1 MLPLFS
7 VKKPHTIVV
16 AVIIIAILG
25 WVSFA
30 NMTTELMPNI
40 NLPFTVITTSYAG
53 ASPEEVES
61 VLTRP
66 MEQSMATLS
75 NISEVSSVSQEN
87 LSLIILEFE
96 ETANM
101 DSAMIEIRENLD
113 MISASMPDEV
123 GSSTIMR
130 LNPDMMP
137 VMSIAASVEG
147 QTTAEASQM
156 ITDNVILDLESV
168 EGVAS
173 VTASGLGEHQIEV
186 ILRQDKIDEV
196 NQEIQQEIMSQ
207 MAAPNQED
215 LQPSPKE
222 QLGDFG
228 GNSLEIDITKDMV
241 SGILSGQNFSM
252 PAGYIIEEGVDYLV
266 RTGDDIEDIE
276 ELKNLKIVPSPM
288 EGISSIVLEDVAE
301 INVINSSD
309 DSYAK
314 VNGEDAIIIDIQK
327 QTDYSTAGVAQD
339 VRERM
344 DEIMD
349 TYEEVSMTS
358 LMDQGEYVDM
368 VISSITNNLI
378 AGAVL
383 AIFILL
389 LFLRDFKPT
398 IAVGFAIPVSLVA
411 AFVMMYFSNVSLN
424 IISMGGL
431 ALGVGMLVDN
441 SIVVIENIYRMRNEG
456 KNAKDAAIEGAR
468 QVAGAI
474 TASTLTT
481 VSVFVPI
488 LFTHGLTREIF
499 GDMGLTIAYSLVA
512 SLLISLTLVPMIAS
526 NVMTSNKQKEHKI
539 LDAIKV
545 RYTKVLTFSLRR
557 KWLVLIVAVALFIGS
572 IYGAFGLGT
581 EFMPA
586 TDTGQLSVSMEL
598 EEDTTFEEAT
608 EKSDE
613 IMDLIYNI
621 EGVETVGAF
630 LGGGMMGMGGS
641 SESISMYVLL
651 DESERRP
658 TNEVAQEIRNVTSHF
673 ESEITVNDDNM
684 DMAATTGAGVSLSIV
699 GRDLDVLEQT
709 AKEVAEIIDGVEGT
723 INVSDGLDRTSP
735 EYSIVVDKDKSIA
748 HGLTVAQVFAEVN
761 SLLSDSGAA
770 TTLSIGLDDYDIF
783 VMDDESKEGVGYED
797 LEQLTIESPQGK
809 EVLITD
815 ISSIE
820 ETTGFSSINRSG
832 QQRYVTVS
840 AEVEEGYNIGL
851 VSNEIED
858 ALADYEQPEGYRIDI
873 GGEMEMI
880 MDAFADLFLMLALG
894 ITFIYLIM
902 VAQFQSLLSP
912 FIVMFTIPLAFTG
925 GFLALIITRNP
936 VSIIGFVG
944 LIILAGV
951 VVNNGIVFVDYI
963 NKLRESGMAKKEAI
977 ILAGNTRL
985 RPIVMTAITTIIAL
999 STMSL
1004 GVGMGMEM
1012 IQPMAITAVGGLIY
1026 STVLTLIII
1035 PVLYDAFNRKDTL
1048 G

>member
-1 MLPLFS
+1 MLSLFS
-7 VKKPHTIVV
+7 VRKPHTIVV

-25 WVSFA
+25 WVSFT

-75 NISEVSSVSQEN
+75 NISEISSVSQEN
-87 LSLIILEFE
+87 FSLIILEFE
-96 ETANM
+96 ESANM
-101 DSAMIEIRENLD
+101 DTAMIEIRENLD
-113 MISASMPDEV
+113 MISATMPDEV

-137 VMSIAASVEG
+137 VMSVSASVEG
-147 QTTAEASQM
+147 QSIAEASQM
-156 ITDNVILDLESV
+156 IQDNVILDLESV

-173 VTASGLGEHQIEV
+173 VTPSGLGEHQIEV
-186 ILRQDKIDEV
+186 IIRQEKIDKV
-196 NQEIQQEIMSQ
+196 NKELQQEIMEQ
-207 MAAPNQED
+207 MTVSNQDRSYAPQGDD
-215 LQPSPKE
+215 LDT
-222 QLGDFG
+222 GDFEQT
-228 GNSLEIDITKDMV
+228 EIEITKDMI
-241 SGILSGQNFSM
+241 SSILKGQNFSM
-252 PAGYIIEEGVDYLV
+252 PAGYISEDGVDYLV
-266 RTGDDIEDIE
+266 RTGDDIKDIE
-276 ELKNLKIVPSPM
+276 ELKGLKIVPAPM
-288 EGISSIVLEDVAE
+288 EGLSSIALEDVAE
-301 INVINSSD
+301 VNVINSSD
-309 DSYAK
+309 SSYAK
-314 VNGEDAIIIDIQK
+314 VNGEDAIILDIQK

-344 DEIMD
+344 EEIMD
-349 TYEEVSMTS
+349 SYEGVTMNS
-358 LMDQGEYVDM
+358 LMDQGEYVDI
-368 VISSITNNLI
+368 VISSITNNLV
-378 AGAVL
+378 AGGVL
-383 AIFILL
+383 AILILL

-398 IAVGFAIPVSLVA
+398 IAVGFAIPVSLVT

-441 SIVVIENIYRMRNEG
+441 SIVVIENIYRMKNEG
-456 KNAKDAAIEGAR
+456 KSAKDAAIEGAR

-526 NVMTSNKQKEHKI
+526 NVMTSDKQKEHRV
-539 LDAIKV
+539 LEAIKTK
-545 RYTKVLTFSLRR
+545 YTKVLIFCLGR
-557 KWLVLIVAVALFIGS
+557 KWLAIITAIVLFVGS
-572 IYGAFGLGT
+572 VYGAFGLGT

-586 TDTGQLSVSMEL
+586 TDAGQLNVRMEL
-598 EEDTTFEEAT
+598 QEDISFEEAT

-621 EGVETVGAF
+621 EGVKTVGAF
-630 LGGGMMGMGGS
+630 LGGDMMGMGGS

-651 DESERRP
+651 DEGDRRP
-658 TNEVAQEIRNVTSHF
+658 TNEVTQEIRDITDHF
-673 ESEITVNDDNM
+673 DSEITVNDDNM
-684 DMAATTGAGVSLSIV
+684 DMAAMGGAGVSLSIV
-699 GRDLDVLEQT
+699 GRDLDILEQT
-709 AKEVAEIIDGVEGT
+709 AKEVAEIIEGVEGT

-735 EYSIVVDKDKSIA
+735 EYSIVVDKDRSIA
-748 HGLTVAQVFAEVN
+748 HGLTVAQVFGEVN
-761 SLLSDSGAA
+761 NLLSDSEAA

-783 VMDDESKEGVGYED
+783 VLDDDSKEGIEYQD
-797 LEQLTIESPQGK
+797 LENLTIESSQG
-809 EVLITD
+809 EDVLITD

-832 QQRYVTVS
+832 QQRYVTIS
-840 AEVEEGYNIGL
+840 AEIEEGYNIGL

-858 ALADYEQPEGYRIDI
+858 ALTDYEQPEGYRIDI

-894 ITFIYLIM
+894 IIFIYLIM

-963 NKLRESGMAKKEAI
+963 NKLRKSGMDKKEAI

-985 RPIVMTAITTIIAL
+985 RPIVMTAITTVIAL

-1004 GVGMGMEM
+1004 GVGTGMEM

-1035 PVLYDAFNRKDTL
+1035 PVLYDAFNRKDHL